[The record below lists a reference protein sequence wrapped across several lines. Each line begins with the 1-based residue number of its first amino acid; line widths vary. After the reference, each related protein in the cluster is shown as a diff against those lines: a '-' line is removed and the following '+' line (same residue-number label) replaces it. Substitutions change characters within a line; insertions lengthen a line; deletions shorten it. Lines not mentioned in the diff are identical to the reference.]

1 MIEKTVNKVYQ
12 VVTVILIISAWGLCL
27 FPPIFGGMVGFA
39 ILLCLTIKM
48 FIGKFISK
56 VKGTAGS
63 MLPGQ
68 SSDEEPKPT
77 GGAAGLA
84 SKANIWALIIDYL
97 TMPMNDLEKGALMFG
112 WIIFPFLFF
121 LVPVM
126 ILMLMKDTCSYFDVN
141 LCAIIWG

>member
-77 GGAAGLA
+77 GGAAGFAHERFGKRGTNVWLDHF
-84 SKANIWALIIDYL
+84 SFFIFLSTGNDFNVNEGYL
-97 TMPMNDLEKGALMFG
+97 
-112 WIIFPFLFF
+112 FLF
-121 LVPVM
+121 
-126 ILMLMKDTCSYFDVN
+126 
-141 LCAIIWG
+141 